1 MLMTRLAKTEKKVL
15 ENTDRVNNLGGAVM
29 KRFDV
34 TTEQLVKLHEIVNDV
49 L

>member
-1 MLMTRLAKTEKKVL
+1 MLMTRLAKIENKVQ